1 MIFLSVFLLGFALST
16 SANLSYKNDFEAFER
31 KFNKKYET
39 PEERLNRF
47 NIFQNNVKEIEA
59 FNEGSH
65 SWKKG
70 INQFTDMTKDE
81 FKARY
86 YLVFIITY
94 STLSNR
100 CTGWNKSTGRKIT
113 QF

>member
-1 MIFLSVFLLGFALST
+1 MIFLSVFLLGFALCT
-16 SANLSYKNDFEAFER
+16 TANLSYKNDFEAFEQ
-31 KFNKKYET
+31 KFNKRYET

-70 INQFTDMTKDE
+70 INQFTDMTPDE
-81 FKARY
+81 LKARY
-86 YLVFIITY
+86 YFIYVGESNENAHLQISALLVRI
-94 STLSNR
+94 SKN
-100 CTGWNKSTGRKIT
+100 
-113 QF
+113 

>member
-1 MIFLSVFLLGFALST
+1 MIFLSAFLLGFALCT
-16 SANLSYKNDFEAFER
+16 TANLSYKNDFEAFEQ
-31 KFNKKYET
+31 KFNKRYET

-70 INQFTDMTKDE
+70 INQFTDMTPDE

-86 YLVFIITY
+86 YFI
-94 STLSNR
+94 
-100 CTGWNKSTGRKIT
+100 
-113 QF
+113 